1 MKRTL
6 GIIFIF
12 LSIFVLSGCVATS
25 ANKIKY
31 EGKSEN
37 FIGSLELNK
46 EMDNKLLIQYKD
58 NNTIPKSIKFNSEN
72 LSGYDFSGSSD
83 YSESLKA
90 FSVIF
95 KNTKKLEQ
103 HFHENKDLDN
113 LKLKI
118 SWEDKSE
125 ELQLKKVN

>member
-1 MKRTL
+1 MKRTV
-6 GIIFIF
+6 GIIFMF
-12 LSIFVLSGCVATS
+12 LSIFVLSGCVAANT
-25 ANKIKY
+25 NKIRY

-103 HFHENKDLDN
+103 YFHENIDEDN
-113 LKLKI
+113 LTLTI
-118 SWEDKSE
+118 NWEDKSE
-125 ELQLKKVN
+125 EIQLKKVN

>member
-1 MKRTL
+1 MKRTV

-12 LSIFVLSGCVATS
+12 ISIFVLSGCVA
-25 ANKIKY
+25 ANGNKIRY

-37 FIGSLELNK
+37 FIGSLELDK

-58 NNTIPKSIKFNSEN
+58 NNTIPKSIRFNSES

-95 KNTKKLEQ
+95 KNTKRLEQ
-103 HFHENKDLDN
+103 YFQENIDEDN
-113 LKLKI
+113 LTLTI
-118 SWEDKSE
+118 NWEDKSE
-125 ELQLKKVN
+125 EIKLKKVN